1 MAYSDDV
8 KQAVRSAFIYKG
20 FTLKAAAESESVP
33 YETVRHWKRQAQK
46 SGDDWDNARAA
57 ARISNSGV
65 RALTSEIIED
75 FALLFQSTIEEIKNA
90 EGVKPLQKAEAIS
103 RLSDAYQKT
112 VKAAGASNPE
122 LSRLAVA
129 MDVLKR
135 QAEFIKAHYP
145 QQLDAFLE
153 ILEPFGEVISREFG

>member
-1 MAYSDDV
+1 MAYSSEV

-20 FTLKAAAESESVP
+20 YTLKAAADAEDVP
-33 YETVRHWKRQAQK
+33 YETARHWKRQALSQ
-46 SGDDWDNARAA
+46 GDDWDNARAA
-57 ARISNSGV
+57 ARISRGGV
-65 RALTSEIIED
+65 KALTSEIIED

-122 LSRLAVA
+122 LSRLSIA
-129 MDVLKR
+129 MDVIKR

-145 QQLDAFLE
+145 MHLDAFIE
-153 ILEPFGEVISREFG
+153 MLEPFGEVVSREFG